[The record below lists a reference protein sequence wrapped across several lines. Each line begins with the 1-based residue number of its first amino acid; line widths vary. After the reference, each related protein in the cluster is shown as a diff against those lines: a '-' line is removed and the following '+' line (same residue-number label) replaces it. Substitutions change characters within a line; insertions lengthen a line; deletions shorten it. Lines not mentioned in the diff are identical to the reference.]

1 MDKKYPLFFIVHLMS
16 GCMNRIFIP
25 AVLMSILLILSL
37 IYLINQGLDLAAII
51 FASGVLVLLMLA
63 SYVYQQIRLSVREC
77 IKESTK

>member
-1 MDKKYPLFFIVHLMS
+1 
-16 GCMNRIFIP
+16 MNRIFIP

-51 FASGVLVLLMLA
+51 FASGVLVVLMLA

>member
-1 MDKKYPLFFIVHLMS
+1 
-16 GCMNRIFIP
+16 MNRIFIP
-25 AVLMSILLILSL
+25 AVLLSITLILSL

-51 FASGVLVLLMLA
+51 FASGVLMVLMLA

>member
-1 MDKKYPLFFIVHLMS
+1 
-16 GCMNRIFIP
+16 MNRIFIP

-37 IYLINQGLDLAAII
+37 IYLINQGLDLAVII
-51 FASGVLVLLMLA
+51 FASGVLVVLMLA

>member
-1 MDKKYPLFFIVHLMS
+1 MDKKYPLFFIIHLRS

-25 AVLMSILLILSL
+25 AVLLSITLILSL

-51 FASGVLVLLMLA
+51 FASGVLVVLMLA

>member
-1 MDKKYPLFFIVHLMS
+1 
-16 GCMNRIFIP
+16 MNRIFIP

-51 FASGVLVLLMLA
+51 FASGVLVVLMLA
-63 SYVYQQIRLSVREC
+63 SYVYQQIRLSVRQC

>member
-1 MDKKYPLFFIVHLMS
+1 
-16 GCMNRIFIP
+16 MNRIFIP

-63 SYVYQQIRLSVREC
+63 SYVFQQIRLSVREC

>member
-1 MDKKYPLFFIVHLMS
+1 
-16 GCMNRIFIP
+16 
-25 AVLMSILLILSL
+25 MSILLILSL

-51 FASGVLVLLMLA
+51 FASGVLVVLMLA

>member
-1 MDKKYPLFFIVHLMS
+1 
-16 GCMNRIFIP
+16 MNRIFIP